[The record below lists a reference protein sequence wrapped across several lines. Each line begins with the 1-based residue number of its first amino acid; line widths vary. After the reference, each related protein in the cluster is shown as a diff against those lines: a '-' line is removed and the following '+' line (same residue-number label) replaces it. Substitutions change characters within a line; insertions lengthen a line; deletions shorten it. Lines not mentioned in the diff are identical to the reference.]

1 MKIKMKKS
9 LYLFIIFLICANASA
24 QEEKPIKKQINAVKI
39 STPPRIDGILDDKIW
54 EGIPTATDFVQFD
67 PINGAKPSQKTKVKL
82 AYDNSAIYISAFMY
96 DTSPDSICK
105 GLSQRDNINN
115 ADWFLIYIDPYD
127 DAITSYGFLVTASGV
142 QVDIKATTEGE
153 DGNWD
158 AVWESS
164 VRINDKGWVAELKI
178 PYSALRIPK
187 KDIQTWG
194 LNMMRYTNRN
204 KEKISWNF
212 IDKKTSGFTN
222 QQGELLGI
230 KNIEPP
236 LRLSFTPYLSSY
248 VEKQPDNDNASYFI
262 KGGLDLKYGIN
273 ESFTL
278 DLMLIPDF
286 GQVQSDDQ
294 ILNLGPFET
303 YFSEKRPFFTEGTE
317 LYEKAEIFYS
327 KRIGSTP
334 EKYYNIELND
344 NEEIT
349 DNPSETQLINSTKIT
364 GKTKKGLN
372 VGFLNTMT
380 TNTFATVKNTI
391 TGNKRKV
398 MTQPFTNYNLVVLD
412 QSLKNNSYFSIIN
425 TNVSRFEDNYTA
437 NVTGTDFTLKNKKNT
452 YAIIAKGAVSQIN
465 TDTSNNNLGAYYDVD
480 FSKISGNFR
489 ATYTQRLE
497 TDKYDPN
504 DMGFLQNNNEIMNR
518 IILRYNIYNPFW
530 KMLNLYN
537 YFSMSHSTLYSPRK
551 YTSLHLSYNLN
562 TTFKNYMSLGF
573 NMNVSPIE
581 RHDYFEAR
589 IPNRLFILPSSE
601 NINFWCSSDYRKK
614 IAFDLYSGSYKTS
627 SDDKEFGYW
636 IGISPRFRPNDKLLL
651 NWDINYDFT
660 NNDKGYVYDSNDTI
674 YFGRRDMQT
683 ITNTLNLSYIFN
695 NKQSLKFRLRHYWSK
710 VTYDKFYELQ
720 EDGRLQNSS
729 YSENNDI
736 NYNAFNI
743 DLVYTW
749 NFAPGSELSVV
760 WKNSIYNNEQIIRK
774 NYFDNLDNTISSPQT
789 NSFSFK
795 ILYYLDYQYLKKKV

>member
-1 MKIKMKKS
+1 MKKS
-9 LYLFIIFLICANASA
+9 LYFLIIFFICVNASA
-24 QEEKPIKKQINAVKI
+24 QDKNPIKKQINSVKI
-39 STPPRIDGILDDKIW
+39 STAPKIDGVLDDKIW
-54 EGIPTATDFVQFD
+54 EDIPVATDFIQFD

-82 AYDNSAIYISAFMY
+82 AYDNSAIYVGAFMY
-96 DTSPDSICK
+96 DSSPKKIAR

-115 ADWFLIYIDPYD
+115 TDWFLIYIDPYN
-127 DAITSYGFLVTASGV
+127 DAITSYGFLLTASGV
-142 QVDIKATTEGE
+142 QVDMKATTEGE

-164 VRINDKGWVAELKI
+164 TKINDKGWVAELKI

-194 LNMMRYTNRN
+194 LNMFRYTNRN
-204 KEKISWNF
+204 KEKITWNF
-212 IDKKTSGFTN
+212 IDKKVSGFTN

-248 VEKQPDNDNASYFI
+248 VEKQPDSDNFSYFI
-262 KGGLDLKYGIN
+262 KGGLDLKYGLN

-278 DLMLIPDF
+278 DMMLIPDF

-303 YFSEKRPFFTEGTE
+303 YFSEKRAFFTEGTE

-334 EKYYNIELND
+334 EKYYDIELNN
-344 NEEIT
+344 NEKIT

-364 GKTKKGLN
+364 GKTKKGLS
-372 VGFLNTMT
+372 VGFLNAMT
-380 TNTFATVKNTI
+380 TNTFATVKDTI
-391 TGNKRKV
+391 TGNKRKIK
-398 MTQPFTNYNLVVLD
+398 TQPFTNYNLVVLD
-412 QSLKNNSYFSIIN
+412 QSLKNNSYISIIN
-425 TNVSRFEDNYTA
+425 TNMSRFEDNYTA

-465 TDTSNNNLGAYYDVD
+465 TDTSNNDIGAYYDVD

-497 TDKYDPN
+497 TDTYNPN

-530 KMLNLYN
+530 KLLNLYN
-537 YFSMSHSTLYSPRK
+537 YFNMSYSTLYSPRK
-551 YTSLHLSYNLN
+551 YTRLNLSYNLN
-562 TTFKNYMSLGF
+562 TTFKNYMSVGF

-589 IPNRLFILPSSE
+589 VPNRLFILPSSE
-601 NINFWCSSDYRKK
+601 NTNIWISSDHRKK
-614 IAFDLYSGSYKTS
+614 LSFNTYLGAYKTNS
-627 SDDKEFGYW
+627 NDNEFGYW
-636 IGISPRFRPNDKLLL
+636 VGFSPRFRPNNKLLI
-651 NWDINYDFT
+651 NWDVDYDFT
-660 NNDKGYVYDSNDTI
+660 NNDKGYVDDSNDTI
-674 YFGRRDMQT
+674 FFGRRNMQT
-683 ITNTLNLSYIFN
+683 ITNTLDLSYIFN
-695 NKQSLKFRLRHYWSK
+695 NKSSLKFRLRHYWSE

-720 EDGRLQNSS
+720 EDGYLRNSA

-743 DLVYTW
+743 DLVYKW

-760 WKNSIYNNEQIIRK
+760 WKNSIYNDGEIIRK
-774 NYFDNLDNTISSPQT
+774 NYFDNLNNTISSPQA

-795 ILYYLDYQYLKKKV
+795 ILYYLDYQKMKKKKA